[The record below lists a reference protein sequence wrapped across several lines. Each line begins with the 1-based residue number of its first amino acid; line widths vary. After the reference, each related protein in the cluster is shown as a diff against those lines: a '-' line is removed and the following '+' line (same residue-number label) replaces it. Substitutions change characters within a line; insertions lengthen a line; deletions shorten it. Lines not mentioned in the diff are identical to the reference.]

1 MLDQFNNITSV
12 KRKFKKLAALD
23 AILSPEW
30 DYRYY
35 SYNSKWSD
43 LIEMASMRDG
53 CGNEW
58 FLWLTDCHAAYKMF
72 SKDDGYIDSPEAL
85 LKTLPN
91 EYEHFVNEPAF
102 SLDTI
107 SRIGYLNNGEWIYL
121 GIDVKYLPL
130 VERIYSMSKDDY
142 FKWAYEY
149 FEISVDTLLADA
161 IWADPASLPTAKLI
175 NTDLDIDAFKLDLIE
190 IGLTSRCTGADN
202 G

>member
-1 MLDQFNNITSV
+1 MQVISADLTTGNHEGDVPFGTTTTISESPLRFGLLYVGTDDGNIHV
-12 KRKFKKLAALD
+12 
-23 AILSPEW
+23 
-30 DYRYY
+30 
-35 SYNSKWSD
+35 
-43 LIEMASMRDG
+43 
-53 CGNEW
+53 
-58 FLWLTDCHAAYKMF
+58 
-72 SKDDGYIDSPEAL
+72 SKDDGYTDSPEAL